1 MRKLGLWT
9 LLLAA
14 VALMAGLGG
23 CSSNDSGL
31 TGPDTGTKGAGYA
44 GDVGEVRTI
53 DGTDIVD
60 TAIGAGSFTTLVAAV
75 QAAGLEGALRGEGPF
90 TVFAP
95 TDDAFA
101 NLPAGFVTQLLQP
114 RNQAKLQELLLY
126 HVAAGET
133 FSNQL
138 RRVQFVPT
146 LSEKYLWVRKL
157 WNGTVKVNNAR
168 VIAADVDASN
178 GVIHVI
184 DKVLVPVGF
193 ELVPEEPTAD
203 IVQTA
208 IAAGAFNTLVA
219 AATAADL
226 VGALQGEGPLTVF
239 APTDAAFANLPAGL
253 VEALLL
259 PENKAKLQ
267 DLLLYHVVAGRVLKG
282 DLNVYQRV
290 PTLQGSQVAIV
301 KWFGNVWVN
310 TSKVTTADVLATNGV
325 IHVIDRVLIP
335 RGFRLDTKS
344 GSFSQESLEKLMK
357 PVDDA
362 ELPPTE
368 FPEAGLYGGP
378 PLPMRGQR
386 SARRAI
392 PLSMPANTSWC
403 TGKSAYQ
410 YARPSQPTGSKIAVW
425 RITVW
430 SPSAVTSN
438 SSHAWP
444 GTFISAI
451 NRSRRSGSRA
461 STRQKSTVSPTC
473 RRVGCARPRLMPT
486 PPAARS
492 INPRNCHSRLQAYQP
507 LSPPIDRI
515 GAKAAAGV
523 ALVPSVR
530 ESTRRVPK
538 ATPPHG
544 RWRPADERAS
554 DQRVSANSCSS

>member
-31 TGPDTGTKGAGYA
+31 TGPDTGIKGAGDA
-44 GDVGEVRTI
+44 SDVGEVRTI

-193 ELVPEEPTAD
+193 ELVPEEPAAD

-219 AATAADL
+219 AASAADL

-290 PTLQGSQVAIV
+290 PTLQGSQVAVV

-310 TSKVTTADVLATNGV
+310 TSKVTTADALATNGV

-368 FPEAGLYGGP
+368 FPAE
-378 PLPMRGQR
+378 
-386 SARRAI
+386 
-392 PLSMPANTSWC
+392 
-403 TGKSAYQ
+403 YQ
-410 YARPSQPTGSKIAVW
+410 D
-425 RITVW
+425 
-430 SPSAVTSN
+430 N
-438 SSHAWP
+438 
-444 GTFISAI
+444 
-451 NRSRRSGSRA
+451 
-461 STRQKSTVSPTC
+461 
-473 RRVGCARPRLMPT
+473 
-486 PPAARS
+486 
-492 INPRNCHSRLQAYQP
+492 
-507 LSPPIDRI
+507 
-515 GAKAAAGV
+515 
-523 ALVPSVR
+523 AL
-530 ESTRRVPK
+530 
-538 ATPPHG
+538 
-544 RWRPADERAS
+544 
-554 DQRVSANSCSS
+554 